1 MADNSSMSIA
11 TAAQHAKQNPNDAA
25 DAIQTLFEYV
35 DEGGTEA
42 SDAAKSLSTIA
53 KRVPAAFDGQTAN
66 FEQALG
72 TADGVHTRRNLAEA
86 VNNLIEQH
94 AIPPED
100 AGRALTE
107 ATRIRDDEYWEARPK
122 RELLNIRKGLD
133 GWTDVADMSEPV
145 PEIVV
150 ERALELAD
158 IGNHIGDLTTLI
170 AILDLLQA
178 AVESGSPLME
188 RAFQA
193 IIVLAKGDDQTLT
206 SEATIA
212 VAELVVSGDIPDED
226 AARDVITSNA
236 DAVRRKN
243 QIVVHAREEI
253 IS

>member
-1 MADNSSMSIA
+1 MDDNSSMSIA

-25 DAIQTLFEYV
+25 DAIQTLFEYI

-42 SDAAKSLSTIA
+42 SDAAKSLFSIA
-53 KRVPAAFDGQTAN
+53 KRAPAAFDGQTAN
-66 FEQALG
+66 FEQVLG
-72 TADGVHTRRNLAEA
+72 TADGVHTRRELAGA

-122 RELLNIRKGLD
+122 SELLIIRKGLD
-133 GWTDVADMSEPV
+133 GWTEVADMGEPV

-150 ERALELAD
+150 ERALGLAQT
-158 IGNHIGDLTTLI
+158 GDFNTLVSI
-170 AILDLLQA
+170 VDVLQA
-178 AVESGSPLME
+178 AVDSGSPKVE
-188 RAFQA
+188 RAFQGLVEIA
-193 IIVLAKGDDQTLT
+193 TADNPTFT

-212 VAELVVSGDIPDED
+212 ISELVLSGDIPDED

-236 DAVRRKN
+236 DAVRRE
-243 QIVVHAREEI
+243 QQLVAHAREEI
-253 IS
+253 AS